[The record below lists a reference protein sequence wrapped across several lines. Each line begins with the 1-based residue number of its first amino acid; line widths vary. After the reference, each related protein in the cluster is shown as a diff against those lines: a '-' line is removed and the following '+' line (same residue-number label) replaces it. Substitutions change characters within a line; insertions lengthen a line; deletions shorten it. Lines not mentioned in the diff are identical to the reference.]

1 MTHDPLYRA
10 QELQPED
17 PGRIETTEKVENTG
31 PDAWAVISALAL
43 VAIGI
48 FLGLGVAPL
57 F

>member
-48 FLGLGVAPL
+48 FFGLGVAPL